1 MTRGPDLGLG
11 TVPADERFV
20 LRHGPVGID
29 AEYLAQT
36 GRQVL
41 SLVAD
46 RRIRALADGDEQ
58 PAVGSEDEPRT
69 EMLVTVIGRRLP
81 EDHRDVLER
90 AGVGLAGL
98 EAGARDAG
106 SVAAAFPRL
115 GEREDYRAALGD
127 RKSTRLN
134 SSHYCASRMPS

>member
-1 MTRGPDLGLG
+1 MTIGPDLGLG
-11 TVPADERFV
+11 TVPADERIV

-90 AGVGLAGL
+90 SGVGLAGL
-98 EAGARDAG
+98 EAGERAAG
-106 SVAAAFPRL
+106 RVAAAFPP
-115 GEREDYRAALGD
+115 
-127 RKSTRLN
+127 
-134 SSHYCASRMPS
+134 SRHRIA

>member
-1 MTRGPDLGLG
+1 MTIGPDLGLG
-11 TVPADERFV
+11 TVPADERIV

-69 EMLVTVIGRRLP
+69 EMIVTVIGRRLP
-81 EDHRDVLER
+81 EDHSALLEHTGAR
-90 AGVGLAGL
+90 LAGL
-98 EAGARDAG
+98 EAGAPARG
-106 SVAAAFPRL
+106 GVAAPFPPP
-115 GEREDYRAALGD
+115 G
-127 RKSTRLN
+127 
-134 SSHYCASRMPS
+134 

>member
-11 TVPADERFV
+11 TVPADERIV

-81 EDHRDVLER
+81 EDNRDVLAR
-90 AGVGLAGL
+90 AVVGLAGPQ
-98 EAGARDAG
+98 AGPPAAG
-106 SVAAAFPRL
+106 RLPPAFPRL
-115 GEREDYRAALGD
+115 GELE
-127 RKSTRLN
+127 
-134 SSHYCASRMPS
+134 SHYASLGVLGGRRTVHKAPLPA